1 MARELRKTKYIDP
14 AVQGA
19 LVRRLVLHWLAFT
32 AITSLAVIGLQW
44 FEDPFATLG
53 QTLQQ
58 AWASYGAVVLI
69 LACLAPV
76 FIYDS
81 IKVSSRFT
89 GPIHRLREGLATL
102 ATGQSVST
110 LTFRDDDFWQE
121 LAKDFNR
128 VAERVRGG
136 DASAATKAPTNDSTQ
151 A

>member
-19 LVRRLVLHWLAFT
+19 LVRRLVMHWLAFT
-32 AITSLAVIGLQW
+32 AITTFAVLGLQW
-44 FEDPFATLG
+44 FENPFVSIGDTVR
-53 QTLQQ
+53 Q

-102 ATGQSVST
+102 ANGQSAST
-110 LTFRDDDFWQE
+110 LTFRDDDFWHE
-121 LAKDFNR
+121 LANDFNR
-128 VAERVRGG
+128 VAERVSGG
-136 DASAATKAPTNDSTQ
+136 ATAVTAASTNDSTK